1 LAGKKKPVVMIIDS
15 REKDQELIGYL
26 EKFGAHLHKDTF
38 EIGDIGILGKIS
50 FAIEHK
56 SVDDLAKSLADG
68 RLFKQIK
75 DMVDMARVEGDNLQ
89 PVLLLIGDIWKL
101 WKIRGYDMWQ
111 IAALLNSIQ
120 FAWGVQIIYAHN
132 NMFAAVR
139 LVSLARKYQMTDEKK
154 KEHPMRFGAKRKM
167 KPIDEARYVLEGF
180 PGISVVRARKILEH
194 YKTLGEALDAMRS
207 GTITEVDKIG
217 PKTAEEVKKVFGYG
231 VERDGEGE
239 V

>member
-1 LAGKKKPVVMIIDS
+1 MAGKKKPVVMIIDS

-26 EKFGAHLHKDTF
+26 ERFGAILNRDTF
-38 EIGDIGILGKIS
+38 EIGDIGILGRTS

-75 DMVDMARVEGDNLQ
+75 DMVDMSRIEGTELQ
-89 PVLLLIGDIWKL
+89 PVILLVGDIWKL

-132 NMFAAVR
+132 NLFAAVR
-139 LVSLARKYQMTDEKK
+139 LISLARKYQLTDDKK

-180 PGISVVRARKILEH
+180 PGISAVRARKILEH
-194 YKTLGEALDAMRS
+194 YKTLGEALNAMQN
-207 GTITEVDKIG
+207 GTITEVDGIGVKI
-217 PKTAEEVKKVFGYG
+217 TEEIKGVFNYG
-231 VERDGEGE
+231 VDEDGSGGN
-239 V
+239 

>member
-1 LAGKKKPVVMIIDS
+1 MAGKKKPVVMIIDS
-15 REKDQELIGYL
+15 REKDQELIDYL
-26 EKFGAHLHKDTF
+26 ERFGAVLNRDTF
-38 EIGDIGILGKIS
+38 EIGDIGILGRTS

-75 DMVDMARVEGDNLQ
+75 DMVDMSRIEGTDLQ
-89 PVLLLIGDIWKL
+89 PVILLVGDIWRL

-132 NMFAAVR
+132 NLFAAVR
-139 LVSLARKYQMTDEKK
+139 LISLARRYQLTDAKK

-167 KPIDEARYVLEGF
+167 SSEDEARYILEGF
-180 PGISVVRARKILEH
+180 PGISAVRARRILEH
-194 YKTLGEALDAMRS
+194 YKTLGEALNAMRE
-207 GTITEVDKIG
+207 GTITEVDGIGVKI
-217 PKTAEEVKKVFGYG
+217 TAEVKGVFGYG
-231 VERDGEGE
+231 VENDGSGRN
-239 V
+239 

>member
-1 LAGKKKPVVMIIDS
+1 MIIDS

-26 EKFGAHLHKDTF
+26 EKFGAHLHRDTF

-89 PVLLLIGDIWKL
+89 PVMLLIGDVWKL

-120 FAWGVQIIYAHN
+120 FAWGVQIMYAHN

-139 LVSLARKYQMTDEKK
+139 LISLARKYQLTDEKK

-194 YKTLGEALDAMRS
+194 YKTLGEALNAMQN
-207 GTITEVDKIG
+207 GTISEVDGIG
-217 PKTAEEVKKVFGYG
+217 VKTTEEVKGVFNYG
-231 VERDGEGE
+231 VEDVGSGK